1 MKRQEQ
7 ILYDDICI
15 LLGIILIMA
24 MYIAYQVD
32 QPEEIED
39 EQILHELP
47 ESPHRSEWPILHAA
61 EKTRSICCHTAL

>member
-7 ILYDDICI
+7 ILYDAICI

-24 MYIAYQVD
+24 MYIAYQVN

-47 ESPHRSEWPILHAA
+47 ESPHRPEWPILHAA
-61 EKTRSICCHTAL
+61 EKTGSICCLTAL

>member
-1 MKRQEQ
+1 
-7 ILYDDICI
+7 
-15 LLGIILIMA
+15 
-24 MYIAYQVD
+24 MYIAYQVN

>member
-1 MKRQEQ
+1 
-7 ILYDDICI
+7 
-15 LLGIILIMA
+15 MA
-24 MYIAYQVD
+24 MYIAYQVN

-61 EKTRSICCHTAL
+61 AKISPICSDTAL